1 MIAELPLCVLV
12 RWQCTRAGTPQAW
25 ICHAHIANNSSH
37 MGPGLG
43 GVWWAEPLSAL
54 STARAQRGYCAAGL
68 MAMQWA
74 DWAVHI
80 NPVATQAQGPGL

>member
-1 MIAELPLCVLV
+1 MSKQGARSLLSTRDHTERTATATPGMDLP
-12 RWQCTRAGTPQAW
+12 CTY
-25 ICHAHIANNSSH
+25 SSH

-43 GVWWAEPLSAL
+43 GVWWAEPLPAL
-54 STARAQRGYCAAGL
+54 STARSQRGYCAAGL